1 VIFETNVAPLGT
13 FTLGYTL
20 SIGGQN
26 FSIPASTYPCTNALR
41 CFFAAD
47 FALPVFS
54 GPTAGTLTVNLNDC
68 ATTLGFMFHSPV
80 PEPASLVLLG
90 TALVAIAGRKYRCGA
105 EGDRVPRPDH
115 I

>member
-1 VIFETNVAPLGT
+1 VTLTSAGATNTAAAGA
-13 FTLGYTL
+13 YA
-20 SIGGQN
+20 IN
-26 FSIPASTYPCTNALR
+26 ATNA
-41 CFFAAD
+41 
-47 FALPVFS
+47 VGS
-54 GPTAGTLTVNLNDC
+54 GLGNYAIRDGAGTLTVNLNDC